1 MGWGRGGKLRDED
14 EEGMGCGE
22 GLISF
27 SHFSNEPAGL
37 CCGLGCLACFHF
49 PENAAKGVNKEAA
62 PNKTIISYNKLQ

>member
-49 PENAAKGVNKEAA
+49 PCQQKGAAWFKPAEILKMVEEG
-62 PNKTIISYNKLQ
+62 